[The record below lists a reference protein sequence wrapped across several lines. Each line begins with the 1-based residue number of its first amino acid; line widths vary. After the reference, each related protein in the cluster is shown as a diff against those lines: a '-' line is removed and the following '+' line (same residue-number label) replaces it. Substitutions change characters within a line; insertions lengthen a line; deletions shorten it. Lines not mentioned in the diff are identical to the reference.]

1 MPKLER
7 KRGPLAYAAG
17 LLFLVSVLVLE
28 SASCPIEAHAA
39 DTMEFRPT
47 TERRARLVRT
57 FDEKPERQAAEAPSR
72 ASHNARS
79 HYRPEP
85 LLAMLIALALS
96 AAALARGAS
105 LRLSRVATR
114 IR

>member
-17 LLFLVSVLVLE
+17 PLFIVAILVME
-28 SASCPIEAHAA
+28 GASCPVEARAI

-72 ASHNARS
+72 ATHNARP

-96 AAALARGAS
+96 AAALSRGAG
-105 LRLSRVATR
+105 LRLSRVAAH

>member
-7 KRGPLAYAAG
+7 KRGPLAYTAG
-17 LLFLVSVLVLE
+17 PLFIVAILVLE
-28 SASCPIEAHAA
+28 SASCPLEARAI

-47 TERRARLVRT
+47 AERRARLVRT
-57 FDEKPERQAAEAPSR
+57 FDEKPERQAAEGPSR
-72 ASHNARS
+72 ATHNARPRY
-79 HYRPEP
+79 HPEP

-96 AAALARGAS
+96 AAALARGAG
-105 LRLSRVATR
+105 LRLSRVAAR